1 MGENLFFKICI
12 LKEFDGV
19 SEIITGIL
27 SDKTM
32 ENKSPFIIN
41 NITLYRLK
49 LLIES
54 LPLVWTNL
62 SKCNNKFW
70 ANN

>member
-32 ENKSPFIIN
+32 KNKSPVIIIN
-41 NITLYRLK
+41 NITQ
-49 LLIES
+49 S
-54 LPLVWTNL
+54 QD
-62 SKCNNKFW
+62 
-70 ANN
+70 